1 MTTRRFGFVLLPDF
15 ALLPLSCMVDTL
27 ADANYVSERPLY
39 EWYSLSME
47 GTEVM
52 AANGL
57 RLAADYEIADAPSF
71 DSVVVCSAFDA
82 HLHRSRRMSR
92 WLNRLVESGA
102 RVGAIATGSWQLAY
116 AGLLDGRR
124 CTIHWEDLPSF
135 RETFPALRVSDA
147 IFEIDGPVFT
157 CSGGTG
163 AIDLFLHFVAEDF
176 GADIATQVA
185 QQIMYQNIRSG
196 DEHQPVDASA
206 LLRVHH
212 QGVAKA
218 TEMMRKAM
226 ESPVSIEQI
235 AAASDMSL
243 RQLERQFAR
252 LFGRTPQDFYRD
264 LRLDRARNL
273 IRLTNLS
280 MSEIATACG
289 FSSASYLARCHR
301 RRFGRSPS
309 AERGRAATR
318 QESDRLH
325 NVTSRRAHVGKE
337 VGSQRNGE
345 PPRASFRFDTT

>member
-1 MTTRRFGFVLLPDF
+1 MTMKTRRFGFVLLPDF

-39 EWYSLSME
+39 QWYSLSME
-47 GTEVM
+47 GAEVM
-52 AANGL
+52 GANGL
-57 RLAADYEIADAPSF
+57 RLATDYELADAPPL
-71 DSVVVCSAFDA
+71 DSVVVCSAFDG
-82 HLHRSRRMSR
+82 HLHRSTRMNR
-92 WLNRLVESGA
+92 WLNRQVESGA

-135 RETFPALRVSDA
+135 RETFPELDVSDA

-163 AIDLFLHFVAEDF
+163 AIDLFLHFVTEDF
-176 GADIATQVA
+176 GTDIAAKVA
-185 QQIMYQNIRSG
+185 QQIMYQNVRSG

-206 LLRVHH
+206 LLCVHH
-212 QGVAKA
+212 RGVARA
-218 TEMMRKAM
+218 AEEMRKAM
-226 ESPVSIEQI
+226 ESPVSIEQV
-235 AAASDMSL
+235 ATVSGMSL
-243 RQLERQFAR
+243 RQMERQFAR
-252 LFGRTPQDFYRD
+252 LFGRTPQEFYRD
-264 LRLDRARNL
+264 LRLDHARNL

-309 AERGRAATR
+309 AERSRAATW
-318 QESDRLH
+318 
-325 NVTSRRAHVGKE
+325 
-337 VGSQRNGE
+337 
-345 PPRASFRFDTT
+345 

>member
-1 MTTRRFGFVLLPDF
+1 MLATEKNPRPTIMKTRRFGFVLLPEF

-39 EWYSLSME
+39 EWCSLSME
-47 GTEVM
+47 GTEVI

-57 RLAADYEIADAPSF
+57 RLATDYEIAAAPPL

-82 HLHRSRRMSR
+82 HLHRSARMNR

-135 RETFPALRVSDA
+135 RETFPALNVSDA

-176 GADIATQVA
+176 GTDIAAKVA
-185 QQIMYQNIRSG
+185 QQIMHQNVRSG
-196 DEHQPVDASA
+196 DEHQPVDASL

-212 QGVAKA
+212 RGVAKA
-218 TEMMRKAM
+218 AAAMRKAM
-226 ESPVSIEQI
+226 ESPVSIEQV
-235 AAASDMSL
+235 ATDSGMSL
-243 RQLERQFAR
+243 RQMERQFAR
-252 LFGRTPQDFYRD
+252 VFGRTPQDFYRD
-264 LRLDRARNL
+264 LRLDHARNL

-280 MSEIATACG
+280 ISEIATACG

-309 AERGRAATR
+309 AERARAATG
-318 QESDRLH
+318 QES
-325 NVTSRRAHVGKE
+325 SRILDAAARRGHIGEE
-337 VGSQRNGE
+337 VG
-345 PPRASFRFDTT
+345 

>member
-1 MTTRRFGFVLLPDF
+1 MSIGTRRFGFVLLPDF

-57 RLAADYEIADAPSF
+57 RLATDYEIVDAPPL

-82 HLHRSRRMSR
+82 HLHRNTRMNR
-92 WLNRLVESGA
+92 WLNRLVDSGA

-124 CTIHWEDLPSF
+124 CTIHWEDLPAF
-135 RETFPALRVSDA
+135 RETFPALNVSDA

-176 GADIATQVA
+176 GTEIATKVA
-185 QQIMYQNIRSG
+185 QQIMYPSVRSG
-196 DEHQPVDASA
+196 DEHQPVDANV
-206 LLRVHH
+206 LLRVRHR
-212 QGVAKA
+212 GVARA
-218 TEMMRKAM
+218 AEVMRKAV

-235 AAASDMSL
+235 AAASGMSL
-243 RQLERQFAR
+243 RQMERQFAR
-252 LFGRTPQDFYRD
+252 LHGRTPQDFYRD
-264 LRLDRARNL
+264 LRLYHARNL
-273 IRLTNLS
+273 IRLTDLS
-280 MSEIATACG
+280 MTEIASACG

-309 AERGRAATR
+309 AERARAATR
-318 QESDRLH
+318 LKS
-325 NVTSRRAHVGKE
+325 SR
-337 VGSQRNGE
+337 
-345 PPRASFRFDTT
+345 T

>member
-1 MTTRRFGFVLLPDF
+1 MTMKTRRFGFVLLPDF

-39 EWYSLSME
+39 EWHSLSME
-47 GTEVM
+47 GTEVTG
-52 AANGL
+52 ANGL
-57 RLAADYEIADAPSF
+57 RLATDYELADAPPL
-71 DSVVVCSAFDA
+71 DSVVVCSAFDG
-82 HLHRSRRMSR
+82 HLHRSTRMNR
-92 WLNRLVESGA
+92 WLNRQVESGA

-135 RETFPALRVSDA
+135 RETFPELDVSDA

-163 AIDLFLHFVAEDF
+163 AIDLFLHFVTEDF
-176 GADIATQVA
+176 GIDIAAKVA
-185 QQIMYQNIRSG
+185 QQIMYQNVRSG

-206 LLRVHH
+206 LLCVHH
-212 QGVAKA
+212 RGVARA
-218 TEMMRKAM
+218 AEEMRKAM
-226 ESPVSIEQI
+226 ESPVSIEQV
-235 AAASDMSL
+235 AAVSGMSL
-243 RQLERQFAR
+243 RQMERQFAR
-252 LFGRTPQDFYRD
+252 LFGRTPQEFYRD
-264 LRLDRARNL
+264 LRLDHARNL

-309 AERGRAATR
+309 AERARAATW
-318 QESDRLH
+318 
-325 NVTSRRAHVGKE
+325 
-337 VGSQRNGE
+337 
-345 PPRASFRFDTT
+345 